1 MQCGETGLKKRLQLK
16 QTMRCEQTK
25 AVDEIEYVQFC
36 SELTL
41 EWLHHNIV
49 YKGSDSKIEGC
60 IADKVLGSRKVHTSK
75 NLEKTKKIK
84 KKQKKTKNKKLIFQR
99 SWKWKRLGK
108 SLKILFFFFVFLVF
122 FVGFSTV
129 FDFSLK
135 GLPQRVSKY
144 FFFVFPRLF
153 HFSLRD
159 HPQRVSKYVFLF
171 LFFQCFFT
179 FFYIDS

>member
-1 MQCGETGLKKRLQLK
+1 MEEVRQESQ
-16 QTMRCEQTK
+16 
-25 AVDEIEYVQFC
+25 
-36 SELTL
+36 
-41 EWLHHNIV
+41 NIV
-49 YKGSDSKIEGC
+49 
-60 IADKVLGSRKVHTSK
+60 
-75 NLEKTKKIK
+75 
-84 KKQKKTKNKKLIFQR
+84 
-99 SWKWKRLGK
+99 
-108 SLKILFFFFVFLVF
+108 FFFFCFFGF

-159 HPQRVSKYVFLF
+159 HPQRVSIFFLF
-171 LFFQCFFT
+171 MFFQCFFT

>member
-84 KKQKKTKNKKLIFQR
+84 KKQKKKKKQKTKN
-99 SWKWKRLGK
+99 
-108 SLKILFFFFVFLVF
+108 
-122 FVGFSTV
+122 
-129 FDFSLK
+129 
-135 GLPQRVSKY
+135 
-144 FFFVFPRLF
+144 
-153 HFSLRD
+153 
-159 HPQRVSKYVFLF
+159 
-171 LFFQCFFT
+171 
-179 FFYIDS
+179 

>member
-84 KKQKKTKNKKLIFQR
+84 KKKKKNKKQKTNFPEVLEMEEVRQESQNI
-99 SWKWKRLGK
+99 
-108 SLKILFFFFVFLVF
+108 FFFFVFLVF

-159 HPQRVSKYVFLF
+159 HPQRVSKYVFFCFCFSNAFSLF
-171 LFFQCFFT
+171 S
-179 FFYIDS
+179 I

>member
-108 SLKILFFFFVFLVF
+108 SLKILFFFFCFFGF

-144 FFFVFPRLF
+144 FF
-153 HFSLRD
+153 
-159 HPQRVSKYVFLF
+159 
-171 LFFQCFFT
+171 LFFQGFFT
-179 FFYIDS
+179 FL